1 MNKSLL
7 DTDIL
12 SEIMRG
18 RDPKVVA
25 KAQEYL
31 IAYSLF
37 TVSVISIMEIV
48 RGYQR
53 VQRQDKLNQFLHAAA
68 AMEILLLDTE
78 AAILAGQIDGD
89 LSRIGQR
96 VGRADPMIAALAIT
110 NNLVLISGNT
120 QHYQRIQLLG
130 YPLLLENWRD
140 TTE

>member
-1 MNKSLL
+1 MSKSLL

-31 IAYSLF
+31 TAYSLF

-68 AMEILLLDTE
+68 AMEVLLLDTE

-110 NNLVLISGNT
+110 NNLVLVSGNT
-120 QHYQRIQLLG
+120 QHYQRIQSLG